1 MNRYSIVSQGRKT
14 TIKNMLG
21 ILSILLFASV
31 SHNASAITAAEVMRN
46 VLDVYEDIE
55 DYTAV
60 VYTYKASSMDV
71 SESVFESQQP
81 IIAFNIFFR
90 KQDEHVVKPIG
101 RAHRAIFRIELLTA
115 LGRLK
120 NFVPKLRGREQLFGQ
135 NCYVLEVS
143 SPDKPDELVT
153 LFLSP
158 KNWAVLKLTLSID
171 SIDLIVTQFKYAET
185 DRRKRHLPT
194 ETRSLFPL
202 TRQVLI
208 NRIGN
213 YQINTGLPSEIFEK
227 KRGNER

>member
-1 MNRYSIVSQGRKT
+1 MNLYSVLSQGRKAT
-14 TIKNMLG
+14 VKNVLWMMSL
-21 ILSILLFASV
+21 LLFASL
-31 SHNASAITAAEVMRN
+31 SHSASAVTAEEVMRN
-46 VLDVYEDIE
+46 VLEVYEDIE

-60 VYTYKASSMDV
+60 VYTYKVNSMDV
-71 SESVFESQQP
+71 SESVFELQQP
-81 IIAFNIFFR
+81 MIAFNIFFR

-101 RAHRAIFRIELLTA
+101 RARRAIFRIELLTA

-120 NFVPKLRGREQLFGQ
+120 NYAPKLRGREQIFGQ

-143 SPDKPDELVT
+143 SPDLPGEMVT
-153 LFLSP
+153 LWIAP
-158 KNWAVLKLTLSID
+158 KHWAVLKLTLSID
-171 SIDLIVTQFKYAET
+171 SIDLIITQFKYAAT
-185 DRRKRHLPT
+185 DRRKRILPT

-202 TRQVLI
+202 TKQVLI

>member
-1 MNRYSIVSQGRKT
+1 MNLYSVLSQGRKAT
-14 TIKNMLG
+14 VKNVLWMMSL
-21 ILSILLFASV
+21 LLFASL
-31 SHNASAITAAEVMRN
+31 SHSASAVTAEEVMRN
-46 VLDVYEDIE
+46 VLEVYEDIE

-60 VYTYKASSMDV
+60 VYTYKVNSMDV

-101 RAHRAIFRIELLTA
+101 RARRAIFRIELLTA

-120 NFVPKLRGREQLFGQ
+120 NFAPKLRGREQIFGQ

-153 LFLSP
+153 LWISP

-171 SIDLIVTQFKYAET
+171 SIDLIITQFKYAAT
-185 DRRKRHLPT
+185 DRRKRILPT

-202 TRQVLI
+202 TKQVLI

-227 KRGNER
+227 KRENER